1 MIVDERNVR
10 RAALAV
16 AAGAILWGRLA
27 AADELV
33 IHGARAKV
41 AAPVPVKVEA
51 DHALVRA
58 EIERY
63 IHSISGELK
72 IAPAPPVPP
81 APPPAEDKRVA
92 QEDAA
97 HNRG

>member
-41 AAPVPVKVEA
+41 AAPEPVKVEA

-72 IAPAPPVPP
+72 IAPAPHVPP
-81 APPPAEDKRVA
+81 PPPAEDKRVA

>member
-1 MIVDERNVR
+1 MIRDERKMR
-10 RAALAV
+10 YAALAV
-16 AAGAILWGRLA
+16 AAGVILWGRLA
-27 AADELV
+27 AADELI

-41 AAPVPVKVEA
+41 AAPQPVKVEA
-51 DHALVRA
+51 DHALMRA

-72 IAPAPPVPP
+72 IAPTPPVAP
-81 APPPAEDKRVA
+81 APPADDKRVA
-92 QEDAA
+92 EEGAA